1 MTTSKIFKIVS
12 GIINILKRLSRKSKF
27 FTPSLIESS
36 QLLIQPKFNG
46 GMKKMTKGEM
56 QKTGA
61 GPGYWL

>member
-12 GIINILKRLSRKSKF
+12 GIINILKRLSRKSNF

-46 GMKKMTKGEM
+46 GMKK
-56 QKTGA
+56 
-61 GPGYWL
+61 